1 MDRDGLNCQAAPT
14 EGWGDG
20 ACMAAVAQ
28 VDLIC
33 KLISG

>member
-1 MDRDGLNCQAAPT
+1 MDKDGMNCQAAPT
-14 EGWGDG
+14 EGWRDG